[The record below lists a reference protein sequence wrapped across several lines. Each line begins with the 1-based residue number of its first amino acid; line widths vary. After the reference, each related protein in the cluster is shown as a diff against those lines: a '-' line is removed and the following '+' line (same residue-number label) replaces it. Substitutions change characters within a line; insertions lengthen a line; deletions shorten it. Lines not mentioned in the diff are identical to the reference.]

1 MKKRYV
7 LDTNVLLHDP
17 NSLFRFQ
24 EHDVI
29 IPLVVLEELDNHKKG
44 MADTARNARQASR
57 MLDRIIQE
65 PGMQLTGASGGI
77 ATGQLLFDAA
87 ERRDS
92 ETVDNCIIRCALE
105 AGAILVSKDI
115 NVRIKAAIRNCAA
128 EDYQHDQVDDGDNA
142 YTGMVEKS
150 HQWLNDYLT
159 SSDTSK
165 SGAVLHVQ
173 AKVPCNTMVRIDGKN
188 YIAKDHG
195 EFSKLQT
202 LHDHVT
208 KKGAIWGVQAKN
220 EEQNFALNLLMDK
233 DVDFVTL
240 LGPAGT
246 GKTLLTLAA
255 GLQQCFED
263 RLYSEIIV
271 TRATVPIGDD
281 IGYLPGTEEE
291 KMTPWMGAITD
302 NIEVLL
308 SEEEKDSWSKGA
320 TRDLIASRIKIKS
333 MSFMR
338 GRTFTNKF
346 LIIDEAQNL
355 TAKQMKALIT
365 RAGEGTK
372 VVCLGNLAQIDTL
385 YLTEGSSGLA
395 VAVSKFAGWPHHG
408 HITLQK
414 GERSRLSDRAN
425 EVM

>member
-17 NSLFRFQ
+17 NSLFRFKK
-24 EHDVI
+24 HDVI
-29 IPLVVLEELDNHKKG
+29 IPLIVLEELDNHKKG
-44 MADTARNARQASR
+44 MADTARNARQVSR
-57 MLDRIIQE
+57 MLDRIIQDDD
-65 PGMQLTGASGGI
+65 MCLSDASGGI
-77 ATGQLLFDAA
+77 ANGRLVFDAYEKSEA
-87 ERRDS
+87 E
-92 ETVDNCIIRCALE
+92 TADNCIIQCAIDR
-105 AGAILVSKDI
+105 GAILVSKDI
-115 NVRIKAAIRNCAA
+115 NVRIKAKIRGCQA
-128 EDYQHDQVDDGDNA
+128 EDYQYDQVDDSDNA
-142 YTGMVEKS
+142 YTGVIDKPLF
-150 HQWLNDYLT
+150 WLDENLT
-159 SSDTSK
+159 NSDMAK
-165 SGAVLHVQ
+165 SGNILHVKQ
-173 AKVPCNTMVRIDGKN
+173 KLPCNTMVRIDGKN
-188 YIAKDHG
+188 YIAKDNG
-195 EFSKLQT
+195 EVTKLQS
-202 LHDHVT
+202 LYDHGT

-233 DVDFVTL
+233 DIDFVTL

-263 RLYSEIIV
+263 RLYNEIIV

-395 VAVSKFAGWPHHG
+395 VAVSKFQGWPHHG